1 MSRTGIVLYRP
12 WKGKEEELISM
23 IRDHFP
29 FLRREGFITNR
40 KTMAMKTKDGC
51 VMVVFEWVSGD
62 SIGEAEKHS
71 GVQKIWMQVS
81 KVSNFE
87 KPSNLKEFQDVFPDF
102 ETIELE

>member
-12 WKGKEEELISM
+12 RKGKEDELIRM

-29 FLRREGFITNR
+29 FLRKEGFITSR
-40 KTMAMKTKDGC
+40 KTMAMRTKDGC
-51 VMVVFEWVSGD
+51 IMVVFEWVSMD
-62 SIGEAEKHS
+62 SISEAEKHS
-71 GVQKIWMQVS
+71 GVQEIWMQVS
-81 KVSNFE
+81 KVSDFE